1 MAEKYVDEKLLRKIK
16 KWKEG
21 DPPVRTYKRGSTII
35 EDLVGHTID
44 IHNGKDFISVY
55 VRPEM
60 VGHKLGEF
68 APTRKFIRH
77 GGQKEAVIS

>member
-1 MAEKYVDEKLLRKIK
+1 MTEKYVDERLLKKIK

-21 DPPVRTYKRGSTII
+21 DPTVRTYKRNSTII

-44 IHNGKDFISVY
+44 VHNGKDFISVY
-55 VRPEM
+55 IRPEM

-68 APTRKFIRH
+68 APTRKFIKH
-77 GGQKEAVIS
+77 GGQKETVIS

>member
-1 MAEKYVDEKLLRKIK
+1 MTEKYVDQKLLKKIK

-21 DPPVRTYKRGSTII
+21 DPTVRTYKRNSTII

-44 IHNGKDFISVY
+44 VHNGKDFISVY
-55 VRPEM
+55 IRPEM

-77 GGQKEAVIS
+77 GGQKETIVK

>member
-1 MAEKYVDEKLLRKIK
+1 MTEKYVDEKLLKKIK

-21 DPPVRTYKRGSTII
+21 DPTVRTYKRNSTII

-44 IHNGKDFISVY
+44 VHNGKDFISVY
-55 VRPEM
+55 IRPEM

-77 GGQKEAVIS
+77 GGQKETIVK

>member
-1 MAEKYVDEKLLRKIK
+1 MTEKYADEKLLKKIK

-21 DPPVRTYKRGSTII
+21 DPIVRTYKRNSTII

-44 IHNGKDFISVY
+44 VHNGKDFISVY
-55 VRPEM
+55 IRPEM

-77 GGQKEAVIS
+77 GGQKETVVS